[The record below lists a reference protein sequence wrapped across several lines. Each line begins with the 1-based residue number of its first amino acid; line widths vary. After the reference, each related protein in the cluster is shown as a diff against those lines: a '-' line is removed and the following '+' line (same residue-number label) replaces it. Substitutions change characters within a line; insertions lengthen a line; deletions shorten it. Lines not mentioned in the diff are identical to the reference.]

1 VMVSSMFQGVPMD
14 QICSTRVGS
23 MGGRETETS
32 GCCALVVG
40 HGITFLGGGRGGL
53 FLLCPH
59 TQHLLVYASTTQEI
73 GYRVCRWDVETI
85 GGVLFWTKTV
95 EDERED
101 GVLCVV
107 CLFFV
112 SLFFLF
118 FHMIFTLTF
127 DVVCVKDK
135 GSCV

>member
-1 VMVSSMFQGVPMD
+1 M
-14 QICSTRVGS
+14 
-23 MGGRETETS
+23 
-32 GCCALVVG
+32 
-40 HGITFLGGGRGGL
+40 
-53 FLLCPH
+53 LC
-59 TQHLLVYASTTQEI
+59 
-73 GYRVCRWDVETI
+73 
-85 GGVLFWTKTV
+85 TKIV

-135 GSCV
+135 VSCV